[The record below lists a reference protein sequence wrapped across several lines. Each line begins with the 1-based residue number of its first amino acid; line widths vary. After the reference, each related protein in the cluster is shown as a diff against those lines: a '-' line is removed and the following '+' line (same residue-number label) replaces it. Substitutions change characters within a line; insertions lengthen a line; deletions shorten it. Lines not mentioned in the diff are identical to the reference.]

1 MPSAGRVSLWRI
13 TAEQKRRKMKPAKS
27 YKGESMDKKD
37 VRLAKKK
44 ILKCLTEDVRHGGKT
59 SKGIFDKQKGF
70 ANYGHT
76 DLQMVM
82 DKVVLGLYLALL
94 DSEEDDPDK

>member
-1 MPSAGRVSLWRI
+1 V
-13 TAEQKRRKMKPAKS
+13 
-27 YKGESMDKKD
+27 DKKD

-44 ILKCLTEDVRHGGKT
+44 ILKCLTEDVKHGRKT

-70 ANYGHT
+70 ANFSET